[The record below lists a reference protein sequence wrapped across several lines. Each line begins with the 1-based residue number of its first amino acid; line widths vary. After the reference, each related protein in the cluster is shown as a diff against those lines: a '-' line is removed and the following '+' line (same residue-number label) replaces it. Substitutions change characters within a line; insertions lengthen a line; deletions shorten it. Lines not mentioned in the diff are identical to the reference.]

1 MGNEVSQPTNYNNDT
16 LNRINNVLNTNTE
29 MYQPNQITQS
39 GGSFEKGVRVQS
51 KKNKQSGTII
61 DRVTNSAFPGNVWKV
76 TFDNGE
82 THEWPESDLNNLA
95 DEEKK
100 RRDEEERKR
109 RATEEAEK
117 HKREEEER
125 KRRADEEAEKHK
137 REEEERKRK
146 EAEEKERARLA
157 ALEKEKL
164 HKEEMERAR
173 LAALEKEKLH
183 KEEMERARLAAEEK
197 EKERKKREAEESER
211 RKKEAEE
218 KEKQRKEQEKKQIE
232 EEIRKNEV
240 LIENFEAQLKS
251 TSETLASRPDS
262 ERQGLINKLKEYE
275 TEKMKH
281 VTIVNGLKQKL
292 AGLK

>member
-109 RATEEAEK
+109 RAAEEAEK

-125 KRRADEEAEKHK
+125 KRRAAEEAEKHK

-173 LAALEKEKLH
+173 LAA
-183 KEEMERARLAAEEK
+183 EEK
-197 EKERKKREAEESER
+197 EQERKKREAEESER